1 MRVYV
6 DGLMGLNFLVDFLLL
21 LGTNRM
27 TGYPADLRRLA
38 AAAALGAVYAGACL
52 LPGFRFLGSVLWR
65 TVSLGLMGCL
75 AFGCGQS
82 ALRRCGVF
90 ALLTL
95 ALGGFALSLG
105 RADPGALLLSALV
118 LWGLC
123 RFSVTAPPGSR
134 VYLPLKICHGDQTLN
149 LLALRDTGNSLRDPV
164 TGEQVLV
171 ICAGA
176 ARQLTGLTEEQL
188 RDPLGTLAAAP
199 IPGLRLIPYRT
210 VGQGGMMLAM
220 AFSETTLEGK
230 RGRRIVAFSPED
242 FGRKEG
248 YQALTGGTALC

>member
-6 DGLMGLNFLVDFLLL
+6 DGLIGLNFLVDFLLL

-52 LPGFRFLGSVLWR
+52 LPGFRFLGSLLWR
-65 TVSLGLMGCL
+65 TVSLGLMGCI
-75 AFGCGQS
+75 AFGCGPS

-90 ALLTL
+90 ILLTL

-105 RADPGALLLSALV
+105 RVDPGALLLSSLV

-123 RFSVTAPPGSR
+123 RFSVAAPPGSR
-134 VYLPLKICHGDQTLN
+134 MYLPLEIRHGDRTLN

-188 RDPLGTLAAAP
+188 RDPLGTLTEAP
-199 IPGLRLIPYRT
+199 VPGLRLIPYRT

-220 AFSETTLEGK
+220 AFSDTALEGK

-248 YQALTGGTALC
+248 YQALTGGTAVC

>member
-52 LPGFRFLGSVLWR
+52 LPGFRFLGSLLWR
-65 TVSLGLMGCL
+65 AVSLGLMGCL
-75 AFGCGQS
+75 AFGCGPS

-90 ALLTL
+90 ALLTM
-95 ALGGFALSLG
+95 ALGGFVLSLG
-105 RADPGALLLSALV
+105 RADPGALLLSSLV

-123 RFSVTAPPGSR
+123 RFSVTTPPGSR
-134 VYLPLKICHGDQTLN
+134 MYLPLEIRHGNRTLN

-176 ARQLTGLTEEQL
+176 ARRLTGLTEEQL

-199 IPGLRLIPYRT
+199 VPGLRLIPYRT

-220 AFSETTLEGK
+220 AFSETALEGK